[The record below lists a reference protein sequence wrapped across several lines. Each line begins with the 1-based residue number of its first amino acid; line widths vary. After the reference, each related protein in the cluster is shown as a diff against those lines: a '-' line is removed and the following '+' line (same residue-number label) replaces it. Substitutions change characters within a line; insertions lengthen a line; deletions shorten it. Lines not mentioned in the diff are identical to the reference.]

1 MAKVGISRFLMK
13 LTINLLINL
22 QLFFQLK
29 QIFALFIYKATNLYK
44 IYFIL
49 RKIMKELND
58 LIRIVQKF
66 LKIKIKIYI

>member
-1 MAKVGISRFLMK
+1 MPYMAKVGISRFLIK

-29 QIFALFIYKATNLYK
+29 QIFALFINKAINLYK

-58 LIRIVQKF
+58 LIELFKNF
-66 LKIKIKIYI
+66 

>member
-1 MAKVGISRFLMK
+1 MAKVGISRFLIK

-29 QIFALFIYKATNLYK
+29 QIFALFINKAINLYK

-58 LIRIVQKF
+58 LIELFKNF
-66 LKIKIKIYI
+66 